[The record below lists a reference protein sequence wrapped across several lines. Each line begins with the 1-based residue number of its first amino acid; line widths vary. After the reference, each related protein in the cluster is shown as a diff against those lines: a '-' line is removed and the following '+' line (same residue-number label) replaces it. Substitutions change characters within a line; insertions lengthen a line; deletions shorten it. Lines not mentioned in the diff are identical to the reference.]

1 MATSTLVT
9 SENRPTTGPEV
20 SISLAQSEKR
30 WLGSSASSFCSSC
43 RFLPLRPE
51 SRSMPTC
58 CPASGRPRTRH
69 GVAFHVKADCV
80 TVLREA
86 SEDPLY
92 NQPEFLGQVV
102 WPSPTDDGPISS
114 EYQSIEMYP
123 CLTGSNETMEHVF
136 LFQPWWTL
144 GYSLPASVPLHATI
158 NVTIHGSD
166 IRYFGP
172 NPAQEVH
179 WNVTI
184 LPAVD
189 PAHSVA
195 RPDGGI
201 TVRNGKG
208 AVLNVTGRLVAN
220 HDFDVRLEPRAETLD
235 PYCVHPWQT
244 SQWEP
249 GPLVHVPRTA
259 AEPEGTAFSAQAF
272 RPPPKPPL
280 RTEDGCTARGT
291 MKAARSE
298 ERRVGKECRSR
309 WSP

>member
-1 MATSTLVT
+1 M
-9 SENRPTTGPEV
+9 
-20 SISLAQSEKR
+20 
-30 WLGSSASSFCSSC
+30 
-43 RFLPLRPE
+43 
-51 SRSMPTC
+51 
-58 CPASGRPRTRH
+58 
-69 GVAFHVKADCV
+69 

-102 WPSPTDDGPISS
+102 WPSPTHDGPISS

-144 GYSLPASVPLHATI
+144 GYSLPASVPLQATI

-291 MKAARSE
+291 MKAALVAYLPNTTYPPFWEQQVEVPVNYETQAQADPSPM
-298 ERRVGKECRSR
+298 ERVDAANDIPSLAVGALLLALVAMASARR
-309 WSP
+309 RA